1 MFPIFIFVK
10 SHRPVF
16 LFSLEREERNR
27 EKILVITLFFVD
39 VMMRIIIV
47 ISYQLTSKPVCWIL
61 VELAVLVSMGN
72 KSALEVNQEM
82 RLQTRER
89 DQTWSLVHY
98 TRNIH
103 YYYHSQHN
111 HIHPQKIP
119 TKQWSRTTFHVDVGN
134 VV

>member
-27 EKILVITLFFVD
+27 EKILDITLFFVD

-89 DQTWSLVHY
+89 YQTWSLVQEIY
-98 TRNIH
+98 TTI
-103 YYYHSQHN
+103 
-111 HIHPQKIP
+111 
-119 TKQWSRTTFHVDVGN
+119 TTLNTITSILKKYQQSNGHVHHFT
-134 VV
+134 